1 MKVTSVAETS
11 LENKFIM
18 QISAIVPVYNQ
29 EAEIHFLLNRLKE
42 ALKSTLLNYEII
54 IVNDGSRDNTLEIL
68 KKEEK
73 LDEHIRVISYPQNKG
88 KGYAVKR
95 GIMHT
100 RGDIVLFVDGDL
112 EISPD
117 AIKDYVKELQ
127 TCDLVIASKSHP
139 LSKVNVP
146 ISRKLLS
153 RAFNFYVQVATG
165 IKLKD
170 TQSGFK
176 AGNGNA
182 LRRVFNIICIDRYA
196 FDVELLAIATA
207 LNMRIKELPI
217 EITLTH
223 RLKMNDIVKMFID
236 VIAISYRLRIN
247 LWYHRQI
254 KLLFQQQ
261 QELQQQEK
269 QIERQ
274 EQKGEEFHSEKT
286 YREAK

>member
-11 LENKFIM
+11 LDTKSIM
-18 QISAIVPVYNQ
+18 QISAIIPVYNQ
-29 EAEIHFLLNRLKE
+29 EAEVHFLLKRLKE
-42 ALKSTLLNYEII
+42 DLNSTLLNYEII
-54 IVNDGSRDNTLEIL
+54 IVNDGSRDKTLEIL

-88 KGYAVKR
+88 KGYAVKK

-117 AIKDYVKELQ
+117 AIKDYVKELRSY
-127 TCDLVIASKSHP
+127 DLVIASKSHP

-146 ISRKLLS
+146 ASRKLLS

-170 TQSGFK
+170 TQSGLK

-182 LRRVFNIICIDRYA
+182 LRKIFNIICIDRYA

-217 EITLTH
+217 EITVSH
-223 RLKMNDIVKMFID
+223 RFKMNDIARMFID
-236 VIAISYRLRIN
+236 VIAISHRLRIK
-247 LWYHRQI
+247 LWYHKQLKLTLQHGLEEESSSKI
-254 KLLFQQQ
+254 KSIVS
-261 QELQQQEK
+261 K
-269 QIERQ
+269 N
-274 EQKGEEFHSEKT
+274 EQVGDKNNGT
-286 YREAK
+286 Y

>member
-11 LENKFIM
+11 VETESIM
-18 QISAIVPVYNQ
+18 QISAIIPVYNQ
-29 EAEIHFLLNRLKE
+29 EVEIPFLLKRLRE
-42 ALKSTLLNYEII
+42 ALNSTLLNYEII
-54 IVNDGSRDNTLEIL
+54 IVNDGSRDNTLDIL
-68 KKEEK
+68 KKEKK
-73 LDEHIRVISYPQNKG
+73 LDEHMRVISYPQNKG
-88 KGYAVKR
+88 KGYAVKK

-117 AIKDYVKELQ
+117 AIKDYVKELW

-146 ISRKLLS
+146 ASRKVLS
-153 RAFNFYVQVATG
+153 RIFNFYVQIATG

-170 TQSGFK
+170 TQSGLK

-182 LRRVFNIICIDRYA
+182 LRKIFNIICIDRYA

-223 RLKMNDIVKMFID
+223 RFRVNDIVKMFID
-236 VIAISYRLRIN
+236 VIAISHRLRIK
-247 LWYHRQI
+247 LWYHKQL
-254 KLLFQQQ
+254 KLS
-261 QELQQQEK
+261 LQHGLEESGSKKFIVSNNEK
-269 QIERQ
+269 IDDKDNRA
-274 EQKGEEFHSEKT
+274 
-286 YREAK
+286 Y